1 MAFPATIPAN
11 RTFHVE
17 DKQLFHVK
25 DSTWVR
31 HRGKTVLEKTG
42 SGGINLR
49 TNGLVAQQRITI
61 NSVFKPTGDA
71 SLLFNVTDKDDNW
84 LPMNR
89 WYDGAIQL
97 LSGNSS
103 WRNGDW
109 KAASNP
115 TSAGYYLNWSPS
127 NDWLFEDGTL
137 HTTEIN
143 IVDCGDGSRSI
154 VNWTAMG
161 KGSSGVWTM
170 RGNASIDV
178 HVHEIGLMAYSA
190 SSGFSVVTHH
200 VELI

>member
-1 MAFPATIPAN
+1 MAFPATVPADG
-11 RTFHVE
+11 TIHVE
-17 DKQLFHVK
+17 DKQPF
-25 DSTWVR
+25 STKAGVWVR
-31 HRGKTVLEKTG
+31 HRGKTVLEKSG

-49 TNGLVAQQRITI
+49 TNDLVAQQRITI
-61 NSVFKPTGDA
+61 NSVFKPKGDA
-71 SLLFNVTDKDDNW
+71 SLQFNVTDKDDNW
-84 LPMNR
+84 LPMTR
-89 WYDGAIQL
+89 WYDGSIQL

-109 KAASNP
+109 EAASNP
-115 TSAGYYLNWSPS
+115 SSGGYYLNWSLG
-127 NDWLFEDGTL
+127 NDWRFQDGTL

-161 KGSSGVWTM
+161 KGSAGVWTV

-178 HVHEIGLMAYSA
+178 HTREIGLIAYSA
-190 SSGFSVVTHH
+190 SSAFSVVTHH

>member
-1 MAFPATIPAN
+1 MAFPSTVPKDGAL
-11 RTFHVE
+11 HVE
-17 DKQLFHVK
+17 DGQLFHVK
-25 DSTWVR
+25 SGSWVR
-31 HRGKTVLEKTG
+31 HRGKTILEK
-42 SGGINLR
+42 SGGGGIHLR
-49 TNGLVAQQRITI
+49 SNGLVAPQRITI

-71 SLLFNVTDKDDNW
+71 NLLFNVTDKNDNW
-84 LPMNR
+84 LSMNR

-115 TSAGYYLNWSPS
+115 SSGGYYLNWSLG
-127 NDWLFEDGTL
+127 NDWRFQDGTL

-161 KGSSGVWTM
+161 KGASGVWTV

-178 HVHEIGLMAYSA
+178 HTHEIGMMAYSA
-190 SSGFSVVTHH
+190 SSSFSVVTHH
-200 VELI
+200 VEIV